1 MTDFDAFDEDT
12 AHTSGLLKWEMP
24 GVSGHWVA
32 EMDFGTAPIVEEALV
47 GAIKRGFL
55 GYMPQELSD
64 RVKDATASVVGRRYG
79 LEAEAENVR
88 LASSVLDGL
97 NAILGHML
105 KPGSRVIVPTPAYMP
120 FLTLPG
126 KFGHEVIEV
135 PSAIA
140 DGMWQLDFD
149 GIEVAAKN
157 ADLLIL
163 CNPWNPTG
171 RVLTAGE
178 LTRLGEIATR
188 HDLLVFNDEIHAPLV
203 ATPSSH
209 ICFAGLN
216 PAFADRTVTAVAASK
231 GFNLAGL
238 HCAQMITTGQMI
250 NRFEAA
256 AAWLNHPTPLG
267 AMATTVA
274 YEEGE
279 EWLSELNAYLRQNV
293 ALIDGLLEG
302 SSLSWATPQG
312 TYMGLIDAS
321 KLGVQNPQEYL
332 LEEAK
337 VRTTP
342 GNALGK
348 GFEQYVRFGFASS
361 AGVVRRSIE
370 RMTALSA

>member
-1 MTDFDAFDEDT
+1 MTNFDAFDED
-12 AHTSGLLKWEMP
+12 AARASGILKWEMP

-32 EMDFGTAPIVEEALV
+32 EMDFGTAPMVEHALV
-47 GAIKRGFL
+47 DAIKRGFL
-55 GYMPQELSD
+55 GYMPQGVAA
-64 RVKDATASVVGRRYG
+64 RVKEATASIVGSRYG
-79 LEAEAENVR
+79 LEIEPANVA

-105 KPGSRVIVPTPAYMP
+105 EPGSRVIVPTPAYMP

-126 KFGHEVIEV
+126 KFGHEVV
-135 PSAIA
+135 QAPSAIV
-140 DGMWQLDFD
+140 DGVWALDFD
-149 GIEVAAKN
+149 GIENAAKS

-171 RVLTAGE
+171 RVLTKPE

-203 ATPSSH
+203 SDPTSH
-209 ICFAGLN
+209 VSFAHLN
-216 PAFADRTVTAVAASK
+216 SEFANRTVTAVAASK

-238 HCAQMITTGQMI
+238 HCAQMITIGAMSK
-250 NRFEAA
+250 RFEAA
-256 AAWLNHPTPLG
+256 SAWLNHPTPLG
-267 AMATTVA
+267 ALATTVA

-279 EWLSELNAYLRQNV
+279 SWLGELNAYLRQNV
-293 ALIDGLLEG
+293 ALIDELLDG
-302 SSLSWATPQG
+302 SPLSWSTPQG

-321 KLGVQNPQEYL
+321 GLEVENPQKYL

-342 GNALGK
+342 GDALGK

-361 AGVVRRSIE
+361 KSVVERSVK
-370 RMTALSA
+370 RMLTVA